1 MPYTPH
7 PSERLRTH
15 FQDSPWQGNNPMEV
29 IFLFVGLDA
38 NYDANID
45 EKLPETFNY
54 LDDSVTWWQT
64 NEERVHHPF
73 LLPHYRGSGRR
84 YHVKFAE
91 IGFTPENAG
100 IVSFVELLNIPT
112 TGRSNLILAD
122 LCADYLSELNN
133 KFDTGAANYIFVSRK
148 VTELMR
154 QSRRFPR
161 LLSNPLPMDGDL
173 KVLRNEN
180 GKIIYEMYHLSCYGW
195 QLVILNRQIAQIREM
210 LLNFIGG
217 L

>member
-1 MPYTPH
+1 MYKPH
-7 PSERLRTH
+7 KSESLITH
-15 FQDSPWQGNNPMEV
+15 FHDKPWQGNDPLLA

-45 EKLPETFNY
+45 EALPETFDY
-54 LDDSVTWWQT
+54 LDDSVMWWQT

-91 IGFTPENAG
+91 IGFTPANAG
-100 IVSFVELLNIPT
+100 LVSFVELLNIPT

-122 LCADYLSELNN
+122 LCTDYLSELNN
-133 KFDTGAANYIFVSRK
+133 KFDTGAARYIFVSRR

-154 QSRRFPR
+154 QSKCFSR
-161 LLSNPLPMDGDL
+161 LLPNPLPMDGDL

-180 GKIIYEMYHLSCYGW
+180 GQIIYEMYHLSCYGW
-195 QLVILNRQIAQIREM
+195 QLAILNRQIAQIREM
-210 LLNFIGG
+210 LRNFIRG